1 MRQTAPCYYPPSAL
15 HFLFPPPTEH
25 LGEVRALSTV
35 LTNRQD
41 LKVHVGPWH
50 WSEDCQW
57 PPVEAVL
64 RAPLWKH
71 PEFDVLRQR
80 LKRPTPNIQVRAG
93 SAYVTINTVGETTV
107 EAAGAEEDEPAEVCT
122 PQRTVLEGGGQEHR
136 SCVC

>member
-1 MRQTAPCYYPPSAL
+1 
-15 HFLFPPPTEH
+15 
-25 LGEVRALSTV
+25 VRALSTV